1 MDNYTSQKQ
10 REPFDAEQR
19 RRVVRFLT
27 DGWFAVASHDNVTG
41 TLDVHMKLMRS
52 SATFALL
59 LMFSCACL
67 AQNKS
72 TATIKGKVR
81 VERGSPAGVA
91 VIVLQDEREVART
104 MSDKKGDFVVTRV
117 PPGTY
122 SIKFR
127 KAGLAVGTID
137 DVSVKAGQT
146 RTLGDKLFLTIDEG
160 SIVFIRGSV
169 FSDGGRSVPGVRV
182 ELARIISDNAI
193 QKLDSRVTGETGE
206 FVFRLPPDPGKY
218 RLTLKADGTEPS
230 SKDVEVES
238 AAVYRVALT
247 YKKKT

>member
-1 MDNYTSQKQ
+1 MRNYTPRKQ

-19 RRVVRFLT
+19 RAVVRFLT
-27 DGWFAVASHDNVTG
+27 DGWFVVASHDNFTG
-41 TLDVHMKLMRS
+41 TLDIHMKLIRS
-52 SATFALL
+52 SMALALL
-59 LMFSCACL
+59 LIFSCACL
-67 AQNKS
+67 GQDKS
-72 TATIKGKVR
+72 NATIKGKVR

-91 VIVLQDEREVART
+91 VIVLQGEREVART

-122 SIKFR
+122 SLKFR

-146 RTLGDKLFLTIDEG
+146 RTLGDKLYLTIDEG

-169 FSDGGRSVPGVRV
+169 FSDGGRSVPGVKV

-230 SKDVEVES
+230 SKDVEVET

-247 YKKKT
+247 YKRKS

>member
-1 MDNYTSQKQ
+1 MGNYTPRKQ
-10 REPFDAEQR
+10 REPFAAEQR
-19 RRVVRFLT
+19 RAVIRFLT
-27 DGWFAVASHDNVTG
+27 DGWFVVASHDNVTG
-41 TLDVHMKLMRS
+41 TLDVHMKLMKL
-52 SATFALL
+52 SAAFALL
-59 LMFSCACL
+59 LVFSCACL
-67 AQNKS
+67 GQDKS
-72 TATIKGKVR
+72 NATIKGKVR

-91 VIVLQDEREVART
+91 VIVLQEEREVART
-104 MSDKKGDFVVTRV
+104 TSDKKGDFVVTRV

-146 RTLGDKLFLTIDEG
+146 RTLGDKLYLTIDEG

-169 FSDGGRSVPGVRV
+169 FSDGGRSVPGVKV
-182 ELARIISDNAI
+182 ELARVISDNAI
-193 QKLDSRVTGETGE
+193 HKLDSRVTGETGE

>member
-1 MDNYTSQKQ
+1 ML
-10 REPFDAEQR
+10 DAEQR
-19 RRVVRFLT
+19 RRVVRFLIE
-27 DGWFAVASHDNVTG
+27 GWFMVAGHDNVTG
-41 TLDVHMKLMRS
+41 ALEVHMKLIKS
-52 SATFALL
+52 SAAGVLL
-59 LMFSCACL
+59 LLIAVVCL
-67 AQNKS
+67 AQDKS

-81 VERGSPAGVA
+81 VERGSPSGVA
-91 VIVLQDEREVART
+91 VIVLQGEREVTRAT
-104 MSDKKGDFVVTRV
+104 SDRKGDFAITRV

-122 SIKFR
+122 SVKFR

-137 DVSVKAGQT
+137 DVTLKGGQT
-146 RTLGDKLFLTIDEG
+146 RSFKDIILSVDEG

-169 FSDGGRSVPGVRV
+169 FTEEGRSVPGAKVD
-182 ELARIISDNAI
+182 LARVISDNAI

-218 RLTLKADGTEPS
+218 RLTLKADGAEQF